1 MKFKD
6 YPYEHLDEKE
16 LHARFEQIEAELKD
30 AGDYKAFYEA
40 FQKLDRLD
48 RHIQTMSSLC
58 NVRHTM
64 TRKTSFT
71 RKKTTIT
78 TISFPLCKTIWC
90 RLSKRYGQARFLKN

>member
-48 RHIQTMSSLC
+48 RHIQIGRAS
-58 NVRHTM
+58 
-64 TRKTSFT
+64 
-71 RKKTTIT
+71 
-78 TISFPLCKTIWC
+78 C
-90 RLSKRYGQARFLKN
+90 RERV